1 MHGSFYE
8 LVIYFM
14 LYSFIGWLL
23 EVAYAFYKKRR
34 FVNRGFLAGPLC
46 PIYGFGTLLILNISS
61 VLKFL
66 PSGLLTN
73 AVFTVL
79 LTSALEYLTG
89 YVLETFLHMKAW
101 DYSNEFCNLKGRV
114 CLKFSLFWGLLG
126 CFVIYGLHSIAVQ
139 YVEAANEDMKI
150 FVSFMLL
157 GCVLVDTAKA
167 VISRIDFIKQ
177 IKARVS
183 VNLPLHIFKI

>member
-1 MHGSFYE
+1 MRGSFYE
-8 LVIYFM
+8 VVIYFM

-23 EVAYAFYKKRR
+23 EVAYAFYKERR

-61 VLKFL
+61 VLKFQH
-66 PSGLLTN
+66 PSLLTN
-73 AVFTVL
+73 AVFIVL

-101 DYSNEFCNLKGRV
+101 DYSNEFFNLNGRV

-126 CFVIYGLHSIAVQ
+126 CFVIYGLHPIVVR
-139 YVEAANEDMKI
+139 YVETANEDMKI
-150 FVSFMLL
+150 LVSFALL
-157 GCVLVDTAKA
+157 GCVLADTAKA
-167 VISRIDFIKQ
+167 VLPRIDFIKQ
-177 IKARVS
+177 IKAHVRVS
-183 VNLPLHIFKI
+183 LPLHIFKI